1 MISFMISEAANQVSA
16 SWATA
21 DRIMRKLLHI
31 FAAI

>member
-1 MISFMISEAANQVSA
+1 MIYLAISEAADQVSA